1 MEPMENRDLEPETIF
16 NGYGILKCFHA
27 GSQVCPFGAD
37 ILLLC
42 NHGALL
48 YCQYGLDQPI
58 IAFLVA
64 APASPGGT
72 SLNASPNPTPDRC
85 GPVRHAR
92 ECTGPQY
99 ARLEQ
104 VSM

>member
-1 MEPMENRDLEPETIF
+1 MANQGHLKKLREGVEAWNQWRMENRGLEPEIIF
-16 NGYGILKCFHA
+16 NDYGILKCFHA

-58 IAFLVA
+58 IPFLVA

-72 SLNASPNPTPDRC
+72 SLNASPNPIPR
-85 GPVRHAR
+85 
-92 ECTGPQY
+92 
-99 ARLEQ
+99 
-104 VSM
+104 